1 MADIT
6 DEEQIVSRS
15 SSAPSN
21 LEAQSPNADPL
32 QTLTS
37 GCRRDVK
44 GGSLQAHICVISAQS
59 DVSFVMEA
67 FHTAAAFQGVVSWCY
82 AYRLLLPQSQQRLP
96 LVQEDEVVTSV
107 NAGSFLEGVED
118 GLDEGSGTK
127 LLSILKRS
135 SLQGILLVVSRW
147 QDYGATPGLELFGTG
162 LYALIIERSKDLIA
176 NLKKAMGM
184 SEASAIVPLPIEE
197 TPQPKNFDFSFLP
210 PLPEPRVQTKFGP
223 NHFLSDTPLNKPMSL
238 PSLWSGGDVR
248 LWMANDQCLRNLPDS
263 ELWALRSLRQPDPRV
278 ERVLHAVALLRG
290 QGPLNLGKVPSARW
304 GHLLQVLRSATLRT
318 ELLLF
323 DANSISMETAQ
334 QALAMLEGL
343 EAEELRR
350 TSSGAAVLYEW
361 AQGVARWRCQGPS
374 DQEAEGALIVQPLRS
389 READLSQLPP
399 KKVSKRDLAKTS
411 PVRRRCQ
418 LTSLERSR
426 SAALLGMTMM

>member
-1 MADIT
+1 MADT
-6 DEEQIVSRS
+6 RDEEGQIA
-15 SSAPSN
+15 SAPSTF
-21 LEAQSPNADPL
+21 EAPSSSTDPL

-37 GCRRDVK
+37 GRRRDVK
-44 GGSLQAHICVISAQS
+44 GGSLQAHLCVISAQS

-67 FHTAAAFQGVVSWCY
+67 FHSAAAFQGVVSWCY

-107 NAGSFLEGVED
+107 SAGSVLEGFED

-147 QDYGATPGLELFGTG
+147 QDYGATPGLELLGTG

-176 NLKKAMGM
+176 NLKKAMGI
-184 SEASAIVPLPIEE
+184 SEAPPAAALPVEE
-197 TPQPKNFDFSFLP
+197 PQPKNFDFSFLP

-323 DANSISMETAQ
+323 DANSISMETAE

-350 TSSGAAVLYEW
+350 TSSGAAVLFEW

-374 DQEAEGALIVQPLRS
+374 DQEAEGAPTVLPLRS
-389 READLSQLPP
+389 READLSHLPT
-399 KKVSKRDLAKTS
+399 KKVSKRDLAKAS